1 MQDDGP
7 RLTFLGKA
15 FLVGFMLICAA
26 GAWWLF
32 NRGDSEVANQP
43 SAPAG
48 GESNSTTSSR
58 SEAKTVVRIA
68 YGTEKRRWLTYA
80 VDKFAETRDGKSI
93 GIDLI
98 PLGSLEGAR
107 ETVKGDK
114 KIHVWSP
121 ASSAFK
127 NVFLNEWELSHGGNP
142 IAREE
147 RLALT
152 PMVFVMWKDR
162 FDEFEKKQG
171 ALNFETIRQA
181 VNEPGGWDTIAGK
194 PEWGFFKFGH
204 TNPNQSNS
212 GMLALTLMAHH
223 YHDKTT
229 PLELQ
234 DIVNAEFQTWL
245 KGIEGNVTGLINST
259 GNMMRDM
266 VLKGPASY
274 DCIFVYENVAID
286 YLKNAE
292 GRWGKLHVV
301 YPDINMWNDNPYYV
315 IDAPWT
321 SSAEKK
327 AAEKFLDF
335 LMSEVIQKQ
344 SLTHGFRPGN
354 PAIPVIGPDSPFT
367 RFEEYGMTVQINS
380 VAEPP
385 KAEAITNLLTGWQR
399 LRN

>member
-15 FLVGFMLICAA
+15 FLVGFMLICGA

-32 NRGDSEVANQP
+32 NRGDGEVSRQP
-43 SAPAG
+43 VAPSG
-48 GESNSTTSSR
+48 GEGNATTPTR
-58 SEAKTVVRIA
+58 SEARTVVRIA
-68 YGTEKRRWLTYA
+68 YGTEKRRWLTHA
-80 VDKFAETRDGKSI
+80 VEKFSESREGKSVE
-93 GIDLI
+93 IDLI

-107 ETVKGDK
+107 ETVRGEK

-162 FDEFEKKQG
+162 FDEFEKRHG
-171 ALNFETIRQA
+171 SLNFETIRQA
-181 VNEPGGWDTIAGK
+181 MNEPGGWDTIAGK

-301 YPDINMWNDNPYYV
+301 YPDINIWNDNPYYV

-321 SSAEKK
+321 SSAERK
-327 AAEKFLDF
+327 AAEQFLDF
-335 LMSEVIQKQ
+335 LMSESIQKQ